1 MNGQSDRQKKLPE
14 EILESQKMRSELLRW
29 KLILCAALGAAGFGL
44 SSGSSSSPIA
54 LLALIPLACVYVD
67 LLCTNI
73 NLRMILIGRYFSANG
88 DPYESFVEKHRI
100 VFCLEDWALY
110 GSTYALSAILILLAI
125 SYPVLAAGQ
134 QSNSAGLQCFQ
145 CGGILLSSVIT
156 IVLTRWTRQ
165 AYYILRRRALLEEG
179 IEADKHFAEQL
190 CKKKTLCKLFVKL
203 FMKGIDS
210 ADSSQ

>member
-1 MNGQSDRQKKLPE
+1 MNGQSERQKKLPE

-44 SSGSSSSPIA
+44 SSGSSSSHIA

-73 NLRMILIGRYFSANG
+73 NLRMILIGRHFSANG

-110 GSTYALSAILILLAI
+110 GSTYALCVVLIFLAI
-125 SYPVLAAGQ
+125 SYLVLAAVQ
-134 QSNSAGLQCFQ
+134 QSNSAGLECFQ
-145 CGGILLSSVIT
+145 CAGILLSCIIA
-156 IVLTRWTRQ
+156 IVLTGWTRQ
-165 AYYILRRRALLEEG
+165 AYYILRKRALLEEG
-179 IEADKHFAEQL
+179 IKTDKHFVEQL
-190 CKKKTLCKLFVKL
+190 CKKNALCKLFVKS
-203 FMKGIDS
+203 FMKGVASVDC
-210 ADSSQ
+210 SQ